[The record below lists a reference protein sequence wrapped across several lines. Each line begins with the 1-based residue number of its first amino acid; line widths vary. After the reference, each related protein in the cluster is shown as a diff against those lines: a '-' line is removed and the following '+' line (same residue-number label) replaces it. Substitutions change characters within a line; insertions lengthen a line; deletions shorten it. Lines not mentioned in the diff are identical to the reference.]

1 MPQLDENHDGVQVD
15 LAVGETL
22 ELSLLENPT
31 TGYHWQFDPTPPP
44 VLEVISDTFEPPD
57 GALGGRRP
65 ERWTFRA
72 NVAWRRHP
80 LPYVPAVVGDNCSP
94 PVHSPDL
101 GTLLSLQSRYV

>member
-57 GALGGRRP
+57 GALGAGGRR
-65 ERWTFRA
+65 RWTFRA
-72 NVAWRRHP
+72 MWP
-80 LPYVPAVVGDNCSP
+80 GE
-94 PVHSPDL
+94 
-101 GTLLSLQSRYV
+101 GTLYLTYRRSWETTAARRFTAQISVRS